1 MGYTPGILYQH
12 HHAPQEFRSSIEL
25 YPPRFSTSV
34 HCFQKQETTFSF
46 VFTKAGIKNNNINE
60 DGILSFAQTGELENI
75 RLQPT

>member
-1 MGYTPGILYQH
+1 VCT
-12 HHAPQEFRSSIEL
+12 AF
-25 YPPRFSTSV
+25 
-34 HCFQKQETTFSF
+34 KNKETAFSF